1 MADPVTGLPT
11 VAGLD
16 RTVWDCV
23 VTVPEA
29 RASEVLVRN
38 RLAAEGV
45 QRVEDAGLLLHLQ
58 RELAH
63 DGSLVMGPGGPVSNT
78 LHAMALSQAGLVRD
92 LRLQWIGVSGRRD
105 AVGEPAVGPLDS
117 LRQVGIV
124 PWVLDRA
131 PRHDRTL
138 CVVAQERR
146 TVQAVLV
153 TDRPLTVDASVS
165 MEGWPEPDL
174 LLVALR
180 DLVTAPA
187 RLRALMA
194 GSAALAV
201 VLGDGAR
208 RDAAHHGQLERLASS
223 GRLRW
228 VFGQAGEHD
237 RLGLTGP
244 GGRATGSFAGVE
256 LVATRGRGPTAV
268 WDPVA
273 GRRRE
278 LPVAGTAVP
287 EHGDDLGA
295 GDAYAGAFLHARL
308 CGEPVD
314 GAHAAGAALAR
325 SVLGTRGARLPSS
338 EDLGARF
345 GHLTDRS
352 TARRDEGMIHRRVR
366 RAPGLVVVSGGQ
378 TGVDQL
384 ALGAAA
390 DLGLPA
396 FAVLPRARRTYV
408 TDGVDQGPDDFG
420 DAHLTELGSPSYRHR
435 TWVTVHVGDGTV
447 LWDLRG
453 SEGCAATRQAAR
465 ALGRPVLDL
474 AIVPGDRQALMVRRW
489 LATHDIGVVHLAGT
503 GGPLLAAADRR
514 RIRRQLVALLRGAA
528 FARVRWAA
536 AARPARRRE
545 PGGHAG
551 AAERA
556 GPAEG
561 RPCVSVGVVSATA
574 HRRIFERFLHDAYGL
589 AAPPSRQLV
598 TRFQDQG
605 RDLDLRVVYA
615 RAVDLPRL
623 LEEGAI
629 DVALG
634 DRGLFAAGLDRGRC
648 AVLLDT
654 GLFPLFLVLL
664 GHAGRGPPAGG
675 HGRFRGLRIGSQYP
689 ELATARLRALGYD
702 GVVREIGGTAEAW
715 LACGLLDA
723 AVDTW
728 RTGATS
734 DANRTELLGLLE
746 ETSLVL
752 AASTT
757 TARAG
762 ARRLAAT
769 LAAWLRAPSTPRQL
783 VPEPRR

>member
-1 MADPVTGLPT
+1 MAGPVTGPPT

-23 VTVPEA
+23 VTLPEP

-38 RLAAEGV
+38 RLAAQGV
-45 QRVEDAGLLLHLQ
+45 QRVQDAGLLPRLQ
-58 RELAH
+58 HELAP
-63 DGSLVMGPGGPVSNT
+63 DGALSMSPGGPVSNT

-92 LRLQWIGVSGRRD
+92 LRLQWIGVTGRRD
-105 AVGEPAVGPLDS
+105 AAGEPAVGPLDA

-138 CVVAQERR
+138 CVVARERR
-146 TVQAVLV
+146 AVQAVLV
-153 TDRPLTVDASVS
+153 ADRPLTVGASVS
-165 MEGWPEPDL
+165 LDGWPEPGL

-187 RLRALMA
+187 RLRALIA
-194 GSAALAV
+194 GSAAVAV

-208 RDAAHHGQLERLASS
+208 LDAAHRGHLERLATS

-244 GGRATGSFAGVE
+244 DGRATERFAGVE
-256 LVATRGRGPTAV
+256 LVATRGRGPAAV

-278 LPVAGTAVP
+278 LPVAATTLP

-325 SVLGTRGARLPSS
+325 SVLGVCGARLPSS
-338 EDLGARF
+338 EDLGGRF
-345 GHLTDRS
+345 GHLTDRT
-352 TARRDEGMIHRRVR
+352 TARRDEGATHGRVR
-366 RAPGLVVVSGGQ
+366 QAPGLVVVSGGQ
-378 TGVDQL
+378 TGVDQS

-396 FAVLPRARRTYV
+396 FGVLPRARRTYV
-408 TDGVDQGPDDFG
+408 TDGVDHGPDDFG
-420 DAHLTELGSPSYRHR
+420 DAHLIELGSPSYRHR

-447 LWDLRG
+447 LWDLRD

-474 AIVPGDRQALMVRRW
+474 APVPGDQQLLTVRRW

-503 GGPLLAAADRR
+503 GGPLLAPADRR
-514 RIRRQLVALLRGAA
+514 RIRTQLAALLRGAA
-528 FARVRWAA
+528 FARVQWAA
-536 AARPARRRE
+536 AARPARRRGT
-545 PGGHAG
+545 GGSAG
-551 AAERA
+551 VAERA
-556 GPAEG
+556 GVAEG
-561 RPCVSVGVVSATA
+561 RPCVSVGVASATA

-589 AAPPSRQLV
+589 AAPRSRQLV
-598 TRFQDQG
+598 TQFRDQDL
-605 RDLDLRVVYA
+605 DLDLRVVYA

-634 DRGLFAAGLDRGRC
+634 DRGLFEAGLDRGRS

-654 GLFPLFLVLL
+654 GLFPLYLVLL
-664 GHAGRGPPAGG
+664 GHVDRPPPAGG

-689 ELATARLRALGYD
+689 ELARARLRALGYD

-734 DANRTELLGLLE
+734 DANHAELLDVLG

-752 AASTT
+752 VSSTT
-757 TARAG
+757 AVRAG

-769 LAAWLRAPSTPRQL
+769 LAAWLRAPSTPR
-783 VPEPRR
+783 RR